1 MSQPITKKSVDAAT
15 ATTVGADTRSL
26 GHYHL
31 TLFVIARNLDSAN
44 DTLTVQ
50 LEGSPDQQYWTGVD
64 EAVADKKITESDF
77 TEDPD
82 NAGTYTASITM
93 TAAYHEHIRA
103 HVSAFTDSANG
114 DLSVDAWVMA
124 AGNAGQGRKG
134 TSRKGPVSNL

>member
-15 ATTVGADTRSL
+15 ATTTGADTLSL

-31 TLFVIARNLDSAN
+31 TLFVVAENLDSAN
-44 DTLTVQ
+44 DALTVA
-50 LEGSPDQQYWTGVD
+50 LEGSPDRTHWSGVD
-64 EAVADKKITESDF
+64 EATADKKITESDF
-77 TEDPD
+77 SEDPD
-82 NAGTYTASITM
+82 NAGVYTASITI

-103 HVSAFTDSANG
+103 RVTEFTDSANG

-134 TSRKGPVSNL
+134 TSRKGPVTDL